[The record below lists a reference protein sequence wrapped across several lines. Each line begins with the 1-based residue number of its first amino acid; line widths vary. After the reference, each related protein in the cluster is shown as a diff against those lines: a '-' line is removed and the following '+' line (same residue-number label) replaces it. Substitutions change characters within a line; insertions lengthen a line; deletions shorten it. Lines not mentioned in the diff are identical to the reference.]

1 MFLAFNFALLVL
13 LVFTINERRRYH
25 EFERNASVMI
35 LSQYGVRCSVFSSKS
50 IDEMVASLQSEN
62 FLRREYG
69 SSFSIELTHL
79 APNAETISSSEQ
91 PICSITVITVISLPL
106 NGTRK
111 VLILVDFAD
120 EILYQQEPHWNSDK
134 ISGTGLVVRRLGGEL
149 SPPNRVVF
157 LVLMISFWVAKT
169 KENRHQM

>member
-1 MFLAFNFALLVL
+1 MTRGGRGFTTSMVVVTIIGSLIIVDEQNVVGTCGGGTCFLAFNFALLVL
-13 LVFTINERRRYH
+13 LVFIINERRRRH
-25 EFERNASVMI
+25 AFERNASVMI

-50 IDEMVASLQSEN
+50 IDEMVASLQSKN
-62 FLRREYG
+62 FLRRAYD
-69 SSFSIELTHL
+69 SSFSIEVTHL

-120 EILYQQEPHWNSDK
+120 GILH
-134 ISGTGLVVRRLGGEL
+134 
-149 SPPNRVVF
+149 
-157 LVLMISFWVAKT
+157 
-169 KENRHQM
+169 